1 MSKTEQM
8 NRWKYIVQFLR
19 ERKEKG
25 ASLDEI
31 KNFLKKKDISLT
43 DRTFDRD
50 KKHIEEVLGAEI
62 RYLRGL
68 NAYIIN
74 NEELE
79 QGEDNIFDNLLLI
92 EAYRETKDKQ
102 DIMLFERRKA
112 RGLENLNGLIH
123 AITHKNVISFNYQ
136 KFYDNNAQRR
146 VVEPYALKE
155 FRHRWY
161 LLAKEHLPKDGNTI
175 MKTFGLDRMSNL
187 EIKSKSFKK
196 EPYSPQKAFEH
207 SFGIISPNGGDAQE
221 IILSFDCEQGNYIK
235 ALPLHPS
242 QKIISE
248 NDDEITFSLFVVPTY
263 DFLQEILSYGSRVK
277 IIQPESLRQTI
288 KKEITKMLHALGN

>member
-19 ERKEKG
+19 ERREKG
-25 ASLDEI
+25 VSLDEI

-62 RYLRGL
+62 RYLRGI

-112 RGLENLNGLIH
+112 RGLEHLNGIIH
-123 AITHKNVISFNYQ
+123 AITHRKIITFDYQ
-136 KFYDNNAQRR
+136 KFWSDEKRER

-155 FRHRWY
+155 FQHRWY
-161 LLAKEHLPKDGNTI
+161 LLAKEHQPKDGNTI
-175 MKTFGLDRMSNL
+175 MKTFGLDRISNL
-187 EIKSKSFKK
+187 EIKSRSFKK

-207 SFGIISPNGGDAQE
+207 SFGIILPNGAEPQN
-221 IILSFDCEQGNYIK
+221 IVLAFDKEQGNYIK
-235 ALPLHPS
+235 ALPLHSS
-242 QKIISE
+242 QKIVKETDEELVIS
-248 NDDEITFSLFVVPTY
+248 LYLVPTY
-263 DFLQEILSYGSRVK
+263 DFEREILSYGSRV
-277 IIQPESLRQTI
+277 QVLEPSALR
-288 KKEITKMLHALGN
+288 KRMKEEIEIMLCKL

>member
-19 ERKEKG
+19 ERREKG
-25 ASLDEI
+25 VSLDEI

-62 RYLRGL
+62 RYLRGI

-112 RGLENLNGLIH
+112 RGLEHLNGIIH
-123 AITHKNVISFNYQ
+123 AITHRKIITFDYQ
-136 KFYDNNAQRR
+136 KFWSDEKRER

-155 FRHRWY
+155 FQHRWY
-161 LLAKEHLPKDGNTI
+161 LLAKEHQPKDSNTI
-175 MKTFGLDRMSNL
+175 MKTFGLDRITDVD
-187 EIKSKSFKK
+187 IKSKSFRREK
-196 EPYSPQKAFEH
+196 YNPQKAFEH
-207 SFGIISPNGGDAQE
+207 SFGIISPNGAEPQN
-221 IILSFDCEQGNYIK
+221 IVLAFDKEQGNYIK
-235 ALPLHPS
+235 ALPLHSS
-242 QKIISE
+242 QKVVKETDEELVIS
-248 NDDEITFSLFVVPTY
+248 LYLVPTY
-263 DFLQEILSYGSRVK
+263 DFEREILSYGSRV
-277 IIQPESLRQTI
+277 QVLEPSALR
-288 KKEITKMLHALGN
+288 KRMKEEIEIMLCKL